1 MQITPRLAEIDGTP
15 VDLSKTVGPH
25 NDIPRFFI
33 DRPIFAIVLSV
44 LMMIGGIVSFF
55 QLPLSEYP
63 AVTPPTVQVT
73 TAYPG
78 ANPDVI
84 AQTVA
89 TPLEQAITGVEGCC
103 TCPRSRP
110 PTGE

>member
-1 MQITPRLAEIDGTP
+1 
-15 VDLSKTVGPH
+15 
-25 NDIPRFFI
+25 
-33 DRPIFAIVLSV
+33 
-44 LMMIGGIVSFF
+44 MMIGGIVSFF

-89 TPLEQAITGVEGCC
+89 
-103 TCPRSRP
+103 
-110 PTGE
+110 